1 MQTGHGYFWTPVA
14 THEVATS
21 AIRTCHFHSHARPIN
36 MCETYICWLIETSD
50 DKCITCLGRL
60 ALVKG
65 CHGTTVQHLSG
76 SQLKN
81 FEDLP
86 KCCQKC
92 TLSACTPMIYLT
104 STNPSTLGTY
114 TPKKTK
120 SSSFDGSNEGLCT
133 HMHASKSQ
141 CMQSWWM
148 GGHLQGWRGF
158 ANLESFVACAC
169 EEAPRVSTTKCL
181 KLTTQKIV

>member
-1 MQTGHGYFWTPVA
+1 VQTGHGYFWTPVA

-104 STNPSTLGTY
+104 STNTSTLGTY
-114 TPKKTK
+114 TPKKLNHPPLMGQMRVYVHT
-120 SSSFDGSNEGLCT
+120 C
-133 HMHASKSQ
+133 MHPNPSACRAGGWGGTCKAGADLPTSRAS
-141 CMQSWWM
+141 W
-148 GGHLQGWRGF
+148 HVPARRRQGFRQQN
-158 ANLESFVACAC
+158 A
-169 EEAPRVSTTKCL
+169 
-181 KLTTQKIV
+181 

>member
-1 MQTGHGYFWTPVA
+1 MQTGHDYFWIPVA

-50 DKCITCLGRL
+50 DRCMTCLGRL

-81 FEDLP
+81 FENLP

-92 TLSACTPMIYLT
+92 TLSTCTPMIYLT
-104 STNPSTLGTY
+104 SANPSTLGTY
-114 TPKKTK
+114 TPKKLDHHPLMGQMMVYVHT
-120 SSSFDGSNEGLCT
+120 C
-133 HMHASKSQ
+133 MHPNPSA
-141 CMQSWWM
+141 CRA
-148 GGHLQGWRGF
+148 GGWRGTCKAGTDLPTSRASWHVPARRRQGF
-158 ANLESFVACAC
+158 RQQNA
-169 EEAPRVSTTKCL
+169 
-181 KLTTQKIV
+181 